1 MFNKYS
7 GFNGYGKFSKRDK
20 RNEYDKRNEFE
31 YNQHNGFYEYWR
43 NKNNGS
49 TDYTERSRFS
59 EYSEYIKFYKYS
71 EHSKF
76 GKYSKFSNYNK
87 MHGEIYNKLRDIL
100 IDVLTDALHGILYT
114 SLYTALFIV
123 CTVITYIIVLAAV
136 SAIKDAVM
144 FTLLPVVAA
153 WNLITIIFA
162 AEVVIFIVLG
172 VFLINFFDTTR
183 GLIWDP
189 TVLAINF
196 MGTTL
201 GNLGVAV
208 GTIINTIIS
217 DVVGGTAS
225 TAVSGIM
232 LIVDFIVFTVD
243 SIVSQSDVM
252 VPITKV
258 KEFICYLIAPLESA
272 LSVAIVA
279 ALDFADL
286 IMDFTTTAAG
296 IVMDVISESCKTL
309 YTLWGAVDEVIE
321 ATKGIVGT
329 IIDAIGDAIGDAI
342 EVVGGIILIFDCS
355 VSPAPDTFRPG
366 YILTNPI
373 YDPCPEHILSTPI
386 YEPRS
391 DHILSNPIHNPRP
404 TPTEEPNPG
413 NNLP

>member
-1 MFNKYS
+1 
-7 GFNGYGKFSKRDK
+7 
-20 RNEYDKRNEFE
+20 
-31 YNQHNGFYEYWR
+31 
-43 NKNNGS
+43 
-49 TDYTERSRFS
+49 
-59 EYSEYIKFYKYS
+59 
-71 EHSKF
+71 
-76 GKYSKFSNYNK
+76 

-100 IDVLTDALHGILYT
+100 VDVLTDALHGILYT

-136 SAIKDAVM
+136 SAIKDAIM
-144 FTLLPVVAA
+144 FTLLPIVAA
-153 WNLITIIFA
+153 WNLITIVFA
-162 AEVVIFIVLG
+162 AEVIIFIVLG

-232 LIVDFIVFTVD
+232 LIVDFIVFIVD
-243 SIVSQSDVM
+243 SIVSQSDAM
-252 VPITKV
+252 VPITKI
-258 KEFICYLIAPLESA
+258 KEFICYLTAPFESA
-272 LSVAIVA
+272 VNV
-279 ALDFADL
+279 
-286 IMDFTTTAAG
+286 
-296 IVMDVISESCKTL
+296 VMDVISESWKTL
-309 YTLWGAVDEVIE
+309 YTLWGAVDEVIKT
-321 ATKGIVGT
+321 TKGIVGT
-329 IIDAIGDAIGDAI
+329 IIEAIGDAIGDAI
-342 EVVGGIILIFDCS
+342 EIVGGVILIFDCS

-386 YEPRS
+386 YEPHS
-391 DHILSNPIHNPRP
+391 DHILSNPIYNPRP